1 MAYIIHSTL
10 EENKTDINELK
21 KIVVAQAAQIERN
34 TKTIYQLLGG
44 LYNQQTQ
51 SQQLTRTIAGLH
63 GSSSNYESDDDES
76 SDDDDVGNEDI
87 WPTTR
92 QGDEHEERLKEM
104 EARFKKL
111 EEQVTAME
119 QRQAQRALDYV
130 ASNEAIQSA

>member
-10 EENKTDINELK
+10 EENKNDINELK

-63 GSSSNYESDDDES
+63 GSSSNYESDDDDNES
-76 SDDDDVGNEDI
+76 SDDDDEGNEDI

-119 QRQAQRALDYV
+119 QRQEQRAND
-130 ASNEAIQSA
+130 AIHSA